1 MKLNRVTRWLAL
13 LGAVLLAGTA
23 AGCQKQAAAA
33 PVAQK
38 LTAPKAAPAT
48 VHDPSIVQTNGRYYI
63 IGSHMQFASSKNLI
77 QWQQLST
84 SVKDT
89 KLFSNITAELG
100 PALSDAE
107 TDTFWAGDIEQ
118 LKDGKY
124 YMYYC
129 ACQGSSPTSVLGV
142 AVADKVTG
150 PYKDQGIIL
159 RSGGAI
165 KDDAAYDATQQPN
178 VVDPHVFHDQTGQL
192 WMVYGSYSG
201 GIFILKM
208 NEETGK
214 PYPGQ
219 GYGQRLLGGNHVRIE
234 GAYMLYNNQTDYYYL
249 FLSFGGLSA
258 DGGYNLRVFRSRQP
272 NGGFVDAQGQQAAD
286 IRGKLGTTFDDA
298 AIQDYGNKLIGNFT
312 WKEGSK
318 QGGYVSP
325 GHNTA
330 FQDKQTGKYFVM
342 FHTRFPGRGE
352 YYEDRVHQMFFTRDG
367 WPVLNPAPYDQET
380 KTNYTTKQVI
390 GDYQIVQMNKLI
402 TEDPA
407 TAKTTTVDQDGKLT
421 GKVTGSWTNKNGQA
435 TLKTNQT
442 TYSGVFISSW
452 DPYQKAQTMMFS
464 GTDAQGEPVFMRR
477 MVTR

>member
-208 NEETGK
+208 DEETGK

-219 GYGQRLLGGNHVRIE
+219 G
-234 GAYMLYNNQTDYYYL
+234 
-249 FLSFGGLSA
+249 
-258 DGGYNLRVFRSRQP
+258 
-272 NGGFVDAQGQQAAD
+272 
-286 IRGKLGTTFDDA
+286 
-298 AIQDYGNKLIGNFT
+298 
-312 WKEGSK
+312 
-318 QGGYVSP
+318 
-325 GHNTA
+325 
-330 FQDKQTGKYFVM
+330 
-342 FHTRFPGRGE
+342 
-352 YYEDRVHQMFFTRDG
+352 
-367 WPVLNPAPYDQET
+367 
-380 KTNYTTKQVI
+380 
-390 GDYQIVQMNKLI
+390 
-402 TEDPA
+402 
-407 TAKTTTVDQDGKLT
+407 
-421 GKVTGSWTNKNGQA
+421 
-435 TLKTNQT
+435 
-442 TYSGVFISSW
+442 
-452 DPYQKAQTMMFS
+452 
-464 GTDAQGEPVFMRR
+464 
-477 MVTR
+477 